1 VLTNVSQEARTRC
14 DGVTLESANT
24 TTTYVY
30 FGGMA
35 STLPPGPPLL
45 GVVQAGLIW
54 LDPIRFVNTCHRRY
68 GDLFTV
74 RIPGIGTLVFLAD
87 PDDIRKVT
95 RGDPAIFHAGEAAFP
110 LAQVVGKNSLLM
122 LDEDR
127 HRRSRGMMLPAFHG
141 DSVRR
146 QVAEMITITAEEVAR
161 WPVGEQFPL
170 FPRMQRLT
178 LEIILRTVIGVHDE
192 RRLAA
197 LRAALP
203 PMLEIGSPV
212 ELIPPPEV
220 LLRFGM
226 WRRRAERRAAALALL
241 TDEVTRC
248 RADPQLEKRT
258 DALAM
263 LVRSVDGT
271 QVQMPDD
278 ELVDQLVTLLLA
290 GHDTTATALSWAF
303 ERLTRHPQL
312 LARTAHAAADGDDA
326 WLDAVCKESL
336 RVRPVVFEFGR
347 KLTAALEL
355 GGYRIPAG
363 VILAPSI
370 NLVHHSSR
378 HYQDPDEFQPQRF
391 LDQRPDPAI
400 WLPFGG
406 GVRRCLGATF
416 ALVEMRT
423 VLREVLRRVEL
434 EPTTAPDEPVRPRHV
449 TMVPRQGAMV
459 TVRRRLTVADHVATG

>member
-1 VLTNVSQEARTRC
+1 VLGALSGVG
-14 DGVTLESANT
+14 DGAAQPLVAVQ
-24 TTTYVY
+24 TYVY
-30 FGGMA
+30 FRSMA

-54 LDPIRFVNTCHRRY
+54 LDPIRFVNTCHRLY

-87 PDDIRKVT
+87 ADHIRTVT

-110 LAQVVGKNSLLM
+110 LAQVVGKKSLLM
-122 LDEDR
+122 LDEDQ

-212 ELIPPPEV
+212 ELIPPPEA

-248 RADPQLEKRT
+248 RADPQLAQRT

-271 QVQMPDD
+271 QAQMLDD

-303 ERLTRHPQL
+303 ERLTRHPEL

-378 HYQDPDEFQPQRF
+378 NYPDPDEFRPQRF
-391 LDQRPDPAI
+391 VEARPNPAV

-406 GVRRCLGATF
+406 GVRRCLGAAF
-416 ALVEMRT
+416 AQVEMRT
-423 VLREVLRRVEL
+423 VLREVLTKVEL
-434 EPTTAPDEPVRPRHV
+434 APTTAPDEPVRPRHV

-459 TVRRRLTVADHVATG
+459 TVRRQITADRITTV

>member
-1 VLTNVSQEARTRC
+1 
-14 DGVTLESANT
+14 
-24 TTTYVY
+24 
-30 FGGMA
+30 MA

-87 PDDIRKVT
+87 ADHIRKVT
-95 RGDPAIFHAGEAAFP
+95 RGDPAIFHAGEAALP

-122 LDEDR
+122 LDEDQ
-127 HRRSRGMMLPAFHG
+127 HRRIRGMMLPAFHG

-170 FPRMQRLT
+170 LPRMQRLT
-178 LEIILRTVIGVHDE
+178 LEIILRTIIGVHDE
-192 RRLAA
+192 RRLTA

-248 RADPQLEKRT
+248 RADPQLEQRT

-263 LVRSVDGT
+263 LVRSMEGT
-271 QVQMPDD
+271 QAPMRDD
-278 ELVDQLVTLLLA
+278 ELVDHLVTLLLA
-290 GHDTTATALSWAF
+290 GHDTTATALCWAF
-303 ERLTRHPQL
+303 ERLTRHPEL
-312 LARTAHAAADGDDA
+312 LARTAAAAADGDDA

-336 RVRPVVFEFGR
+336 RIRPVVFEFGR
-347 KLTAALEL
+347 KLTAAVDL

-370 NLVHHSSR
+370 NLVHHSCR
-378 HYQDPDEFQPQRF
+378 NYPDPDEFRPQRF
-391 LDQRPDPAI
+391 VDQRPDPSV

-406 GVRRCLGATF
+406 GVRRCLGAAF
-416 ALVEMRT
+416 AQVEMRT
-423 VLREVLRRVEL
+423 VLREILSTVEL
-434 EPTTAPDEPVRPRHV
+434 APTGAPDEPVRPRHV
-449 TMVPRQGAMV
+449 TMVPRHGAMV
-459 TVRRRLTVADHVATG
+459 TVRQRIAAERIAAG

>member
-1 VLTNVSQEARTRC
+1 
-14 DGVTLESANT
+14 
-24 TTTYVY
+24 
-30 FGGMA
+30 MA

-146 QVAEMITITAEEVAR
+146 QVAEMIIITAEEVAR

-248 RADPQLEKRT
+248 RADPQLEQRT

-263 LVRSVDGT
+263 LVRSVDGA

-370 NLVHHSSR
+370 NLVYHSSR
-378 HYQDPDEFQPQRF
+378 NYPDPDEFRPQRF
-391 LDQRPDPAI
+391 VDQRPDPTV

-406 GVRRCLGATF
+406 GVRRCLGAAF
-416 ALVEMRT
+416 AQVEMRT
-423 VLREVLRRVEL
+423 VLREILTRIEL
-434 EPTTAPDEPVRPRHV
+434 APTTAPDEPVRPRHV
-449 TMVPRQGAMV
+449 TMVPRHGALV
-459 TVRRRLTVADHVATG
+459 TARRRITAERVATG

>member
-1 VLTNVSQEARTRC
+1 
-14 DGVTLESANT
+14 
-24 TTTYVY
+24 
-30 FGGMA
+30 MA

-87 PDDIRKVT
+87 ADDIRTVT
-95 RGDPAIFHAGEAAFP
+95 RGDPTIFHAGEAAFP

-178 LEIILRTVIGVHDE
+178 LEIIMRTVIGVHDE

-248 RADPQLEKRT
+248 RADPQLEQRT

-271 QVQMPDD
+271 QTQMPDD

-303 ERLTRHPQL
+303 ERLTRHPRL

-378 HYQDPDEFQPQRF
+378 NYPGPDEFRPQRF
-391 LDQRPDPAI
+391 VEARPDPTI

-416 ALVEMRT
+416 AQVEMRT
-423 VLREVLRRVEL
+423 VLREILTKVEL
-434 EPTTAPDEPVRPRHV
+434 APTTAPDEPVRPRHV

-459 TVRRRLTVADHVATG
+459 TVRGRITPDRITTV